1 MRKYEVI
8 TIENNFDIEKL
19 SIELFLNNY
28 NREIN
33 RIKRKL
39 EFEIIKETLY

>member
-1 MRKYEVI
+1 VI